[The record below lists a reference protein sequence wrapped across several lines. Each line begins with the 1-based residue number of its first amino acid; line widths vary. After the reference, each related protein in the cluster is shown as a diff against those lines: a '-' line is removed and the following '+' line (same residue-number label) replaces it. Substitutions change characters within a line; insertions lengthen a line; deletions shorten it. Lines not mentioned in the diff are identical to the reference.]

1 MTDSIFKKL
10 ASVTVGTAL
19 IFAVGETIPAQAAI
33 LIYDFSNTS
42 KTLTGTFSF
51 DQAAADDQEVTIS
64 EDLKLFATYGGK
76 SYTEADDPLA
86 SVLTDFSGKIRN
98 QGGLGL
104 QFTPGTFEVYRE
116 NFIDR
121 NDLTNAGVQ
130 SVTYTSVPEPTFM
143 LGSCIFGLGLLIRK
157 KIASS
162 RPSSTKA

>member
-1 MTDSIFKKL
+1 MIDSMFKKL
-10 ASVTVGTAL
+10 ASVTVGTAM
-19 IFAVGETIPAQAAI
+19 IFAVGEIMPAQAAI

-42 KTLTGTFSF
+42 KTLKGTFLF

-64 EDLKLFATYGGK
+64 EGLKLFATYGGQ

-86 SVLTDFSGKIRN
+86 SVLTDFSGKIPN

-116 NFIDR
+116 NFINR
-121 NDLTNAGVQ
+121 NDLTDAGVEFV
-130 SVTYTSVPEPTFM
+130 SYTSVPEPTFM
-143 LGSCIFGLGLLIRK
+143 LGSCMFGLGLLVRK